1 MKEIILGDGGMG
13 TELRFR
19 GVEVPSHVDDIWS
32 ALAIT
37 EAPEII
43 KNIHLDYIEAGSD
56 FITINNYAVTQP
68 ILARNDISDQ
78 LEDLTLR
85 SVELAKDAVKESG
98 KNTLIAGSLPPL
110 ETSYRADL
118 ILPENQMLDYYCE
131 LVDILENEVDIIIC
145 ETMSSSSEARCALS
159 TIQQSQSQAWIS
171 WTLHGN
177 RPNILPS
184 GEHIS
189 VAFSDLQEL
198 KADAYLV
205 NCCGANLSGQAI
217 KTLSELTEKPIGG
230 YANGENIV
238 TFSEDLNLS
247 NHVESDQK
255 TSRRAI
261 NESEYA
267 SEVEGWMD
275 SGATIIGGCCRTR
288 PSYIKE
294 LNHLVARRS

>member
-1 MKEIILGDGGMG
+1 MNKIIVGDGAMG

-56 FITINNYAVTQP
+56 YITINNYAVTQP
-68 ILARNDISDQ
+68 ILARNNISDK

-118 ILPENQMLDYYCE
+118 ILPENQMLDYYNE
-131 LVDILENEVDIIIC
+131 LVEILDNEVDIIIC

-159 TIQQSQSQAWIS
+159 TIQQSKSQAW
-171 WTLHGN
+171 G
-177 RPNILPS
+177 
-184 GEHIS
+184 
-189 VAFSDLQEL
+189 
-198 KADAYLV
+198 
-205 NCCGANLSGQAI
+205 
-217 KTLSELTEKPIGG
+217 
-230 YANGENIV
+230 
-238 TFSEDLNLS
+238 
-247 NHVESDQK
+247 
-255 TSRRAI
+255 
-261 NESEYA
+261 
-267 SEVEGWMD
+267 
-275 SGATIIGGCCRTR
+275 
-288 PSYIKE
+288 
-294 LNHLVARRS
+294 

>member
-1 MKEIILGDGGMG
+1 MKKITLGDGAMG
-13 TELRFR
+13 TELSYR

-43 KNIHLDYIEAGSD
+43 KKIHLDYIEAGSD
-56 FITINNYAVTQP
+56 YITINNYAVTQP
-68 ILARNDISDQ
+68 ILARNNISDQ

-85 SVELAKDAVKESG
+85 SIELAKDAVKESG

-118 ILPENQMLDYYCE
+118 ILPENQMLDYYHE
-131 LVDILENEVDIIIC
+131 LVEILENKVDIIIC

-159 TIQQSQSQAWIS
+159 TIQQSQSQAWVS

-184 GEHIS
+184 GEHINL
-189 VAFSDLQEL
+189 AFSDLQEL
-198 KADAYLV
+198 EADAYLV
-205 NCCGANLSGQAI
+205 NCCGANLLGQAI
-217 KTLSELTEKPIGG
+217 KTLSGLTEKPIGG

-247 NHVESDQK
+247 DQVESDQK
-255 TSRRAI
+255 TSRREI

-267 SEVEGWMD
+267 SEVESWID
-275 SGATIIGGCCRTR
+275 SGATIVGGCCRTR

-294 LNHLVARRS
+294 LSSLIRHRH

>member
-1 MKEIILGDGGMG
+1 M
-13 TELRFR
+13 
-19 GVEVPSHVDDIWS
+19 PSHVDDIWS

-145 ETMSSSSEARCALS
+145 ETMSSSSEAKCALPDNKIARARVRVQRES
-159 TIQQSQSQAWIS
+159 M
-171 WTLHGN
+171 
-177 RPNILPS
+177 
-184 GEHIS
+184 
-189 VAFSDLQEL
+189 
-198 KADAYLV
+198 
-205 NCCGANLSGQAI
+205 
-217 KTLSELTEKPIGG
+217 KTCSCMHTC
-230 YANGENIV
+230 
-238 TFSEDLNLS
+238 THRM
-247 NHVESDQK
+247 HVC
-255 TSRRAI
+255 THAH
-261 NESEYA
+261 
-267 SEVEGWMD
+267 
-275 SGATIIGGCCRTR
+275 ATVF
-288 PSYIKE
+288 
-294 LNHLVARRS
+294 VARARIHTHTHTIH

>member
-1 MKEIILGDGGMG
+1 MNKIILGDGAMG

-56 FITINNYAVTQP
+56 YITINNYAVTQP
-68 ILARNDISDQ
+68 ILARNNISDK

-118 ILPENQMLDYYCE
+118 ILPENQMLDYYNE
-131 LVDILENEVDIIIC
+131 LVEILENEVDIIIC

-159 TIQQSQSQAWIS
+159 TIQQSKSQAWVS

-177 RPNILPS
+177 RVNLLPS
-184 GEHIS
+184 GEYINE
-189 VAFSDLQEL
+189 AFSDLEEL

-205 NCCGANLSGQAI
+205 NCCGANLLGKAI
-217 KTLSELTEKPIGG
+217 ETLSSLTEKTIGG
-230 YANGENIV
+230 YANAENII
-238 TFSEDLNLS
+238 TFSSNLS
-247 NHVESDQK
+247 NSNEAENDQK
-255 TSRRAI
+255 DSRLEI
-261 NESEYA
+261 NEYEYA
-267 SEVEGWMD
+267 SEVKKWMD
-275 SGATIIGGCCRTR
+275 SGATIVGGCCRTR
-288 PSYIKE
+288 PTHIKE
-294 LNHLVARRS
+294 LNNLIAIRS

>member
-1 MKEIILGDGGMG
+1 MKKIMLGDGGMG

-56 FITINNYAVTQP
+56 YITINNYAVTQP
-68 ILARNDISDQ
+68 ILARNNTSDK

-118 ILPENQMLDYYCE
+118 ILPENQMLDYYNE
-131 LVDILENEVDIIIC
+131 LVEILDNEVDIIIC
-145 ETMSSSSEARCALS
+145 ETMSSSLEARCALS
-159 TIQQSQSQAWIS
+159 TIQQSKSQAWVS

-177 RPNILPS
+177 RVNLLPS
-184 GEHIS
+184 GEHINE
-189 VAFSDLQEL
+189 AFSDLEEL

-205 NCCGANLSGQAI
+205 NCCGANLLGQAI
-217 KTLSELTEKPIGG
+217 ETLSSLTEKPIGG
-230 YANGENIV
+230 YANAENII
-238 TFSEDLNLS
+238 TFSSNLS
-247 NHVESDQK
+247 NSNEAENDQK
-255 TSRRAI
+255 DSRLEI
-261 NESEYA
+261 NENEYA
-267 SEVEGWMD
+267 SEVKKWMD
-275 SGATIIGGCCRTR
+275 SGATIVGGCCRTR
-288 PSYIKE
+288 PIHIKE
-294 LNHLVARRS
+294 LNNLIALRS

>member
-1 MKEIILGDGGMG
+1 MKKIILGDGAMG

-56 FITINNYAVTQP
+56 YITINNYAVTQP
-68 ILARNDISDQ
+68 ILARNKISDQ

-85 SVELAKDAVKESG
+85 SVELAKDAMKESG

-118 ILPENQMLDYYCE
+118 ILPENQMLDYYHE
-131 LVDILENEVDIIIC
+131 LVEILENEVDIIIC

-159 TIQQSQSQAWIS
+159 TIQQSQSQAWVS

-184 GEHIS
+184 GEHINA
-189 VAFSDLQEL
+189 AFLDIQEL
-198 KADAYLV
+198 DADAYLV
-205 NCCGANLSGQAI
+205 NCCGANLLGQAI
-217 KTLSELTEKPIGG
+217 KTLSGLTEKPIGG
-230 YANGENIV
+230 YANGENII

-247 NHVESDQK
+247 DKVENDQA
-255 TSRRAI
+255 TSRKEI

-294 LNHLVARRS
+294 LNHLVDRRS